1 MVTKLK
7 YMTGFILG
15 GILAA
20 CVSCTHDV
28 EIQNDKEPIKFDS
41 MITEPDNKN
50 TNNDYSHTG
59 QFTAQSTVG
68 DVINDPAFGD
78 FGRLLFPVDRSV
90 PLSMTLAQLS
100 TSNVYVWYSHISVDR
115 TVEIL
120 NYLKKE
126 SEEGKQIFYPIYS
139 KEQIASDNS
148 KAYTGL
154 FRFAGKDG
162 NPFAITNAGGGFAYV
177 GAMHDSFPHSLE
189 ISKAG
194 YTAFALIYRPDDP
207 YSNLAQ
213 AITYIYDNADKLGV
227 KREDYSLWGGSAGA
241 RMAATLGNAL
251 YLYQLTGRRDIPQA
265 AAVIMQYTGYSAASQ
280 YDAPTYVCVG
290 ANDGIASWRTMQYR
304 LQQMAEMG
312 IPTEFHVYEGL
323 GHGFGIGIGTVAEG
337 WVNDAIKFWK
347 DNMKV
352 TNTSGIPPVYAD

>member
-1 MVTKLK
+1 MLTKLK

-20 CVSCTHDV
+20 CVSCTPDLD
-28 EIQNDKEPIKFDS
+28 IQNDKEPFKSDN
-41 MITEPDNKN
+41 MISEPDNKYP
-50 TNNDYSHTG
+50 NNDYSHTG
-59 QFTAQSTVG
+59 QFTSQSTVA

-78 FGRLLFPVDRSV
+78 FGHLLFPVDRNI

-100 TSNVYVWYSHISVDR
+100 TSNVYVWYSHISVDK

-139 KEQIASDNS
+139 KGQIASDNS

-207 YSNLAQ
+207 YGDLAQ
-213 AITYIYDNADKLGV
+213 AITYIYDNAEKLGV

-265 AAVIMQYTGYSAASQ
+265 AAVIMQYTGYPSASQ

-304 LQQMAEMG
+304 LQQLAEMG
-312 IPTEFHVYEGL
+312 IPTEFHVYDGL
-323 GHGFGIGIGTVAEG
+323 SHGFGIGIGTAAEG

-347 DNMKV
+347 DNMKT

>member
-1 MVTKLK
+1 MVAKLK

-15 GILAA
+15 GILVA
-20 CVSCTHDV
+20 CVSCTPDV
-28 EIQNDKEPIKFDS
+28 DIQNDKEPVKSDN
-41 MITEPDNKN
+41 MILEPDNKN

-59 QFTAQSTVG
+59 QFTSQSTVA

-78 FGRLLFPVDRSV
+78 FGRLLFPVDRSIS
-90 PLSMTLAQLS
+90 LSMTLAQLS
-100 TSNVYVWYSHISVDR
+100 TSNVYVWYSHISVDK

-148 KAYTGL
+148 KAYTVL

-207 YSNLAQ
+207 YNDLAQ
-213 AITYIYDNADKLGV
+213 AITYIYDNAEKLGV

-265 AAVIMQYTGYSAASQ
+265 AAVIMQYTGYTSASQ

-290 ANDGIASWRTMQYR
+290 ASDGIASWRTMQHR
-304 LQQMAEMG
+304 LQQLAEMG
-312 IPTEFHVYEGL
+312 IPTEFHVYGGL
-323 GHGFGIGIGTVAEG
+323 SHGFGIGIGTAAEG

-347 DNMKV
+347 DNMKT